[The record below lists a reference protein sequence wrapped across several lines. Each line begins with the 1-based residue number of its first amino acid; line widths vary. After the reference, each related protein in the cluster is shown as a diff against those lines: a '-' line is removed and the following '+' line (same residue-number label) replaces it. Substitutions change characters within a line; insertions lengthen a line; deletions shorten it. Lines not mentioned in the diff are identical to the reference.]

1 MYYSE
6 HISNFFD
13 TIKKSPKKDRESRK
27 ILYLDVSWSSRVI
40 FFLKS
45 ANLHMFCY
53 NVVYDILIKHM
64 QDSEFFLKYLRKER
78 KRLLP

>member
-13 TIKKSPKKDRESRK
+13 TIKKSKKKDRESRK

-45 ANLHMFCY
+45 ANLLMFCY